1 MRPPDSY
8 AGLIALVLGALG
20 AVFALLGLVGEAAAI
35 PMRGGQASDFL
46 PFGLAFLAAGGVCLG
61 VDRLRAAAR
70 ARLLAE
76 GRRVRGEVLD
86 VKRHIFVSFNT
97 KDLIQF
103 PGRSPPWT
111 LLCSYTWEG
120 RTYTVRSPFLW
131 QQPAN
136 PRSVDICIDPAR
148 PGRAAVDLDSVPIE
162 L

>member
-46 PFGLAFLAAGGVCLG
+46 PFGLTFLLAGGVCLG
-61 VDRLRAAAR
+61 IDRLRAAAR
-70 ARLLAE
+70 ARLLAK
-76 GRRVRGEVLD
+76 GRRVQGEVLD
-86 VKRHIFVSFNT
+86 VKRHIFVNFNT
-97 KDLIQF
+97 GDLVNF
-103 PGRSPPWT
+103 PGRRSPWT
-111 LLCSYTWEG
+111 LLCSYTWEDK
-120 RTYTVRSPFLW
+120 TYTVRSPFLW

>member
-1 MRPPDSY
+1 MRPPDTY
-8 AGLIALVLGALG
+8 VGLIALVLGALG
-20 AVFALLGLVGEAAAI
+20 VVFTLLGLAGEAAAI
-35 PMRGGQASDFL
+35 PMRGGKASDFL
-46 PFGLAFLAAGGVCLG
+46 PFGLTFLLVGGVCLCAA
-61 VDRLRAAAR
+61 RCKKAAR

-97 KDLIQF
+97 RDLIQF
-103 PGRSPPWT
+103 PGRSSPWT
-111 LLCSYTWEG
+111 LLCSYSWEG